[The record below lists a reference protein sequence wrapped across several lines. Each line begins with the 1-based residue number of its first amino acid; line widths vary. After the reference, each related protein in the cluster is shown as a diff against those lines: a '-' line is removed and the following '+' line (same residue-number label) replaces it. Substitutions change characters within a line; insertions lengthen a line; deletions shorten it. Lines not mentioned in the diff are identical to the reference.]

1 MRRKILVANG
11 TPASIAVE
19 AVARE
24 LGCGELVTAPDTV
37 PFCVWV
43 AAHHLDNF
51 VEALGQTIR
60 VGGDCDTNA
69 AIVGGIVALS
79 VGRDGIP
86 VDWLKAREPIQ
97 F

>member
-1 MRRKILVANG
+1 M
-11 TPASIAVE
+11 
-19 AVARE
+19 
-24 LGCGELVTAPDTV
+24 TAPDTV
-37 PFCVWV
+37 PFCLWV

-51 VEALGQTIR
+51 VEALSQTIR

-79 VGRDGIP
+79 AGRGGIP
-86 VDWLKAREPIQ
+86 LSWLEAREAIQ